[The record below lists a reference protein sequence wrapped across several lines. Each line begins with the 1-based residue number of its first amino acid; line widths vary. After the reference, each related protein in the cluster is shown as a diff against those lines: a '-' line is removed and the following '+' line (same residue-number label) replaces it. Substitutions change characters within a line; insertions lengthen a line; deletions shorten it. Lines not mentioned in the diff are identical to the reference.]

1 MWSIDSYRIE
11 DRMWRE
17 GRKNDVIKMFY
28 WLSCFLHA
36 LYFNNEGIV
45 SHEFF
50 PVQIYFPKCEQLFG
64 KGWSVVVE
72 WTWTKCALEKR
83 RRKKFKVFLFCDFV
97 IIFLRSRR
105 NLKTSSNFTTR
116 SQIATQNFR
125 SVYKI
130 TLIHDGNNVKPYF

>member
-1 MWSIDSYRIE
+1 MK
-11 DRMWRE
+11 E
-17 GRKNDVIKMFY
+17 GAEKRCNKNVLLTLL
-28 WLSCFLHA
+28 LSTLA

-45 SHEFF
+45 SREFF
-50 PVQIYFPKCEQLFG
+50 RSVQIYFPKCEQLFG
-64 KGWSVVVE
+64 KGWTRGGWGELERKTALS
-72 WTWTKCALEKR
+72 LEKR
-83 RRKKFKVFLFCDFV
+83 RRKKFKVFPFCDFV

-116 SQIATQNFR
+116 SQTTTQNFR

>member
-1 MWSIDSYRIE
+1 MK
-11 DRMWRE
+11 E
-17 GRKNDVIKMFY
+17 GAEKRCNKNVLLTLL
-28 WLSCFLHA
+28 LSTLA

-45 SHEFF
+45 SREFF
-50 PVQIYFPKCEQLFG
+50 RSVQIYFPKCEQLFG
-64 KGWSVVVE
+64 KGWTRGGRGELERKTALS
-72 WTWTKCALEKR
+72 LEKR
-83 RRKKFKVFLFCDFV
+83 RRKKFKVFPCDFV

-116 SQIATQNFR
+116 SQTTTQNFR